1 MCHVSAGDGLT
12 LYSSDVV
19 LYQSALQQS
28 INITGSGFQSDL
40 SLLLDP
46 HLEVGVDYTLTVTST
61 TSATLTL
68 QPGKK
73 WRSASGYL
81 YVRGVKCGNTEL
93 LDLVDGIRIADVYA
107 NPAVFYS
114 LRDVVDE
121 AGVEHYR
128 VVSVDY
134 NKLADVKLALA
145 PNVKGEMVITAVPD
159 VRTMFVAVRRDTSA
173 QDRHKLPLF
182 TIDTGAGRV
191 PITAM
196 RAVEDD
202 GDYIQQIKKAVAG
215 KLIADEYTTDDA
227 SRDGMQDA
235 DDEAWLSV
243 QSPYGLRRD
252 STVAVRRALQFVTD
266 FTVLGA
272 TSMVPYA
279 IFCGTLL
286 SYYVA
291 LRLLF
296 AAKLVDRVCVE
307 TRAFVEMV

>member
-81 YVRGVKCGNTEL
+81 YVRGVKSGNAEL

-114 LRDVVDE
+114 LRDDVDE

-173 QDRHKLPLF
+173 QDRHKLLLF

-202 GDYIQQIKKAVAG
+202 GDYIQQIKKTVAG

-235 DDEAWLSV
+235 DDEA
-243 QSPYGLRRD
+243 
-252 STVAVRRALQFVTD
+252 
-266 FTVLGA
+266 
-272 TSMVPYA
+272 
-279 IFCGTLL
+279 
-286 SYYVA
+286 
-291 LRLLF
+291 
-296 AAKLVDRVCVE
+296 
-307 TRAFVEMV
+307 